1 MGLVAWALLVL
12 GPAPAELRA
21 ALSDPQGLV
30 DTAGADAL
38 VVVGVGA
45 LAWLCWAWGALG
57 LLLTAAS
64 TVPGWAGQ
72 VAAVLLRGVLPA
84 GARRAAALAIGV
96 GLSAVG
102 PTVLPAV
109 LSPSIAVATAS
120 ETAPG
125 VRLDWPA
132 TAPAAD
138 ADAAAATGQSTP
150 AAGPPAPA
158 AGQSGPAAGPPTA
171 PAADLDWPA
180 LAAGEHVVVRGD
192 CLWDIAEAWLA
203 EQHPG
208 TAVPAPE
215 VARAVHAWW
224 QANTD
229 VLGADPDLLLPGQ
242 VLRPPV

>member
-1 MGLVAWALLVL
+1 
-12 GPAPAELRA
+12 
-21 ALSDPQGLV
+21 
-30 DTAGADAL
+30 
-38 VVVGVGA
+38 
-45 LAWLCWAWGALG
+45 
-57 LLLTAAS
+57 
-64 TVPGWAGQ
+64 
-72 VAAVLLRGVLPA
+72 
-84 GARRAAALAIGV
+84 V

-138 ADAAAATGQSTP
+138 PAAEQSAPAAEQSTL
-150 AAGPPAPA
+150 AAEPPTPA
-158 AGQSGPAAGPPTA
+158 AGQSDPADEPPTA

-208 TAVPAPE
+208 AAVTAPE

-242 VLRPPV
+242 VLRPPA